1 MVHQTLTT
9 GLWKQVV
16 KIADF
21 GVSRNPSQDG
31 DMTAETGTYRW
42 MAPEVCW
49 LLASVLSWEA
59 HLTRSKALLH
69 GRVHYYVFTCWHIP
83 QLRCTSCRRWGRLLL
98 SFNCCTCRLNNSMQK
113 LSSES
118 SSFCT
123 SRDILYVHPAYKS
136 CMSYYQVINHKPY
149 DHRAD
154 IFSFA
159 IVLWE
164 LVTSKVSHGAMSRF
178 DSSWVIWATT

>member
-1 MVHQTLTT
+1 M
-9 GLWKQVV
+9 

-49 LLASVLSWEA
+49 FLLVCSWEA
-59 HLTRSKALLH
+59 HLTRSKALLY
-69 GRVHYYVFTCWHIP
+69 GRVNCYVFTCWHIP
-83 QLRCTSCRRWGRLLL
+83 PLRCTSYRCWGWLLL
-98 SFNCCTCRLNNSMQK
+98 SFNCCTCRPNNSMQK

-118 SSFCT
+118 SSFCA
-123 SRDILYVHPAYKS
+123 SRDILYLHPAYKS
-136 CMSYYQVINHKPY
+136 RMSYQVINHKPY

-154 IFSFA
+154 VFSFA

-164 LVTSKVSHGAMSRF
+164 LVTSKVSHGAMSSF